1 MKHPPTL
8 PDGYSDTHKSVPLPE
23 SLKNKTVKGV
33 GWSFID
39 NLSSSGITFLVGLV
53 LARLLTPSEY
63 GIMAILTIFIAVS
76 NSIVDSGFSNAL
88 IRKTDAKQV
97 DYNTVFLFNLL
108 VSGLLY
114 VALFFAAPAISVFF
128 KEPLLVEVMR
138 VIGWVLVINALAIIP
153 RTLFVKAVNFKTQ
166 TKVSL
171 IASISSGVVG
181 IGMAVA
187 GMGVWSLVGQQ
198 LSRQLLNTLFLWI
211 YCKWRPVWEFSLQ
224 SFKELFGFGSKLLL
238 SGLLDTVFKE
248 IYSLVIGR
256 CYTSAQLG
264 QYTRANQFNQIFSSN
279 LTTVIQRVSYPVLSS
294 IQDEPERLRE
304 AYRKV
309 IKSTMLISFACMLG
323 LAAVAKPLI
332 ILLIGE
338 KWLPAVGFLQIIC
351 FSGMLYPLHAINLNI
366 LQVKGRSDLFLKLEI
381 VKKIIAVGPL
391 ILGVLFSIEY
401 MLWGSV
407 CTSFIA
413 YFLNSYYSAN
423 LINYPTKEQIKDI
436 LPTFIVS
443 FLTAAAMWSLTLLS
457 LSNWL
462 LLPLQCLLGILLAI
476 LVYEHLHLPEY
487 VEVKQLALSLLRR
500 KKF

>member
-1 MKHPPTL
+1 M
-8 PDGYSDTHKSVPLPE
+8 SE

-63 GIMAILTIFIAVS
+63 GIMAMLTIFIAVS

-181 IGMAVA
+181 IGMALA
-187 GMGVWSLVGQQ
+187 GM
-198 LSRQLLNTLFLWI
+198 
-211 YCKWRPVWEFSLQ
+211 KWRPAWEFSVQ

-294 IQDEPERLRE
+294 IQDEPERLRD

-391 ILGVLFSIEY
+391 VLGVLFSIEY

-423 LINYPTKEQIKDI
+423 LIKYPTKEQVKDI
-436 LPTFIVS
+436 LPTFLVS
-443 FLTAAAMWSLTLLS
+443 FTTAAAMWSLTLLP

-462 LLPLQCLLGILLAI
+462 LLPLQCLLGIILAVFI
-476 LVYEHLHLPEY
+476 YERLNLPEY
-487 VEVKQLALSLLRR
+487 VEVKQLAFSLFR
-500 KKF
+500 KKKF

>member
-1 MKHPPTL
+1 M
-8 PDGYSDTHKSVPLPE
+8 SE

-33 GWSFID
+33 SWSFID
-39 NLSSSGITFLVGLV
+39 NLASSGIFFLVGLV

-63 GIMAILTIFIAVS
+63 GIMAIITIFIAVS

-88 IRKTDAKQV
+88 IRKTDAKRV
-97 DYNTVFLFNLL
+97 DYNTVFIFNLI
-108 VSGLLY
+108 VSTALY
-114 VALFFAAPAISVFF
+114 VALFFLAPIISDFF
-128 KEPLLVEVMR
+128 REPLLVDVMR
-138 VIGWVLVINALAIIP
+138 VIGWVLLINALAIIP
-153 RTLFVKAVNFKTQ
+153 RTLFVKEVNFKTQ

-171 IASISSGVVG
+171 IASVSSGVIG
-181 IGMAVA
+181 IGMALS

-198 LSRQLLNTLFLWI
+198 LSRQLLNTLFLWV
-211 YCKWRPVWEFSLQ
+211 YCKWRPVCEFSVQ

-238 SGLLDTVFKE
+238 SGLLNTVFNE

-256 CYTSAQLG
+256 CYTAAQLG
-264 QYTRANQFNQIFSSN
+264 QYTRASQFNQIFSSN

-309 IKSTMLISFACMLG
+309 IKSTMLITFACMLG

-366 LQVKGRSDLFLKLEI
+366 LQVKGRSDLFLRLEVI
-381 VKKIIAVGPL
+381 KKIIAVGPL
-391 ILGVLFSIEY
+391 LLGVFFSIEY

-407 CTSFIA
+407 FTSLIA

-423 LINYPTKEQIKDI
+423 LINYPTRDQVKDI
-436 LPTFIVS
+436 LPTFGVS
-443 FLTAAAMWSLTLLS
+443 FVTATAMWSLTLLP

-462 LLPLQCLLGILLAI
+462 LLPLQCLLGIVLAI
-476 LVYEHLHLPEY
+476 LIYERLHLPEY
-487 VEVKQLALSLLRR
+487 QEAKQLAFSFL
-500 KKF
+500 KKKDK

>member
-1 MKHPPTL
+1 M
-8 PDGYSDTHKSVPLPE
+8 SE

-33 GWSFID
+33 SWSFID
-39 NLSSSGITFLVGLV
+39 NLASSGISFLVGLV

-63 GIMAILTIFIAVS
+63 GIMAIITIFIAVS

-88 IRKTDAKQV
+88 IRKTDAKRV
-97 DYNTVFLFNLL
+97 DYNTVFIFNLI
-108 VSGLLY
+108 VSAVLY
-114 VALFFAAPAISVFF
+114 VVLFFLAPAISVFF
-128 KEPLLVEVMR
+128 REPLLVDVMR
-138 VIGWVLVINALAIIP
+138 VIGWVLLINALAIIP
-153 RTLFVKAVNFKTQ
+153 RTLFVKEVNFKTQ

-171 IASISSGVVG
+171 IASVSSGVIG
-181 IGMAVA
+181 IGMAFS

-198 LSRQLLNTLFLWI
+198 LSRQLLNTLFLWV
-211 YCKWRPVWEFSLQ
+211 YCKWRPVWEFSVQ

-256 CYTSAQLG
+256 CYTAAQLG
-264 QYTRANQFNQIFSSN
+264 QYTRASQFNQIFSSN
-279 LTTVIQRVSYPVLSS
+279 LTSVIQRVSYPVLSS

-309 IKSTMLISFACMLG
+309 IKSTMLITFACMLG

-366 LQVKGRSDLFLKLEI
+366 LQVKGRSDLFLRLEVI
-381 VKKIIAVGPL
+381 KKIIAVGPL
-391 ILGVLFSIEY
+391 LLGVFFSIEY

-407 CTSFIA
+407 CSSFIA

-423 LINYPTKEQIKDI
+423 LINYPTRDQVKDI
-436 LPTFIVS
+436 LPTFGVS
-443 FLTAAAMWSLTLLS
+443 FVTATAMWSLTLLP

-462 LLPLQCLLGILLAI
+462 LLPLQCLLGIVLAI
-476 LVYEHLHLPEY
+476 LIYERLHLPEY
-487 VEVKQLALSLLRR
+487 QEAKQLAFSFL
-500 KKF
+500 KKKDK

>member
-1 MKHPPTL
+1 MT
-8 PDGYSDTHKSVPLPE
+8 E

-39 NLSSSGITFLVGLV
+39 NLSSSGITFLVGLI

-88 IRKTDAKQV
+88 IRKTNARRV

-114 VALFFAAPAISVFF
+114 VVLFLAAPAISRFF

-153 RTLFVKAVNFKTQ
+153 RTLFVKEVNFKTQ

-171 IASISSGVVG
+171 IASISSGVIG
-181 IGMAVA
+181 IGMALA
-187 GMGVWSLVGQQ
+187 GLGVWSLVGQQ

-211 YCKWRPVWEFSLQ
+211 YCTWRPAWEFSMQ
-224 SFKELFGFGSKLLL
+224 SFKELFGFGSKILL
-238 SGLLDTVFKE
+238 SGLLNTIFNE

-294 IQDEPERLRE
+294 IQDESERLRE

-323 LAAVAKPLI
+323 LAAVARPLI
-332 ILLIGE
+332 LILIGE

-351 FSGMLYPLHAINLNI
+351 FSGMFYPLHAINLNI
-366 LQVKGRSDLFLKLEI
+366 LQVKGRSDLFLRLEI
-381 VKKIIAVGPL
+381 IKKIIAVGPL
-391 ILGVLFSIEY
+391 VLGVLYSIEY

-407 CTSFIA
+407 CTSLIA
-413 YFLNSYYSAN
+413 YFLNSYYSAD
-423 LINYPTKEQIKDI
+423 LIDYPTKEQIKDI
-436 LPTFIVS
+436 LPTFLVS
-443 FLTAAAMWSLTLLS
+443 FVTAAAMWSLTLLS

-462 LLPLQCLLGILLAI
+462 LLPLQCLLGILLATLI
-476 LVYEHLHLPEY
+476 YERLHLPEY
-487 VEVKQLALSLLRR
+487 VEVKQLTLSLLRR

>member
-1 MKHPPTL
+1 MT
-8 PDGYSDTHKSVPLPE
+8 E

-39 NLSSSGITFLVGLV
+39 NLSSSGVTFLVGLV

-63 GIMAILTIFIAVS
+63 GIMAIITIFIAVS

-88 IRKTDAKQV
+88 IRKVDARRV
-97 DYNTVFLFNLL
+97 DYNTVFFFNLV
-108 VSGLLY
+108 VSAVLY
-114 VALFFAAPAISVFF
+114 VVLFLASPAISVFF
-128 KEPLLVEVMR
+128 KEPLLIEVMR

-153 RTLFVKAVNFKTQ
+153 RTLFVKEVNFKTQ

-181 IGMAVA
+181 IGMALA

-211 YCKWRPVWEFSLQ
+211 YCKWRPVWEFSVQ

-264 QYTRANQFNQIFSSN
+264 QYTRAGQFNQIFSSN
-279 LTTVIQRVSYPVLSS
+279 LTSVVQRVSYPVLSS
-294 IQDEPERLRE
+294 IQNEPERLKE

-332 ILLIGE
+332 VLLIGE

-366 LQVKGRSDLFLKLEI
+366 LQVKGRSDLFLRLEI
-381 VKKIIAVGPL
+381 IKKIIAVGPL
-391 ILGVLFSIEY
+391 ALGVLFSIEY

-407 CTSFIA
+407 CTSVIA
-413 YFLNSYYSAN
+413 YFLNSYYSAG
-423 LINYPTKEQIKDI
+423 LINYPAKEQVKDI
-436 LPTFIVS
+436 LPTFLVS
-443 FLTAAAMWSLTLLS
+443 FVTAFVMWTLTLLS
-457 LSNWL
+457 LPYGV
-462 LLPLQCLLGILLAI
+462 LLPLQCLVGIALAI
-476 LVYEHLHLPEY
+476 VIYEGLHLPEY
-487 VEVKQLALSLLRR
+487 REAKQLVFSVIKR
-500 KKF
+500 KK

>member
-1 MKHPPTL
+1 MT
-8 PDGYSDTHKSVPLPE
+8 E

-39 NLSSSGITFLVGLV
+39 NLSSSGVSFLVGLV

-153 RTLFVKAVNFKTQ
+153 RTLFVKAVNFRTQ

-181 IGMAVA
+181 IGMALA

-211 YCKWRPVWEFSLQ
+211 YCKWRPAWEFSVQ
-224 SFKELFGFGSKLLL
+224 SFKELFGFGSKILL
-238 SGLLDTVFKE
+238 SGLLNTVFNE
-248 IYSLVIGR
+248 IYALVIGR

-366 LQVKGRSDLFLKLEI
+366 LQVKGRSDLLLKLEI

-391 ILGVLFSIEY
+391 VLGVLFSIEY

-407 CTSFIA
+407 FTSLIA
-413 YFLNSYYSAN
+413 YFLNSYYSAD
-423 LINYPTKEQIKDI
+423 LIKYPTKEQIKDI
-436 LPTFIVS
+436 LPTFLAS
-443 FLTAAAMWSLTLLS
+443 FVTATAMWSLTLLS
-457 LSNWL
+457 LSHWL
-462 LLPLQCLLGILLAI
+462 LLPLQCLLGIILAVFI
-476 LVYEHLHLPEY
+476 YERLHLPEY
-487 VEVKQLALSLLRR
+487 VEVKQLAFSLFR
-500 KKF
+500 KKKF

>member
-1 MKHPPTL
+1 M
-8 PDGYSDTHKSVPLPE
+8 
-23 SLKNKTVKGV
+23 
-33 GWSFID
+33 
-39 NLSSSGITFLVGLV
+39 VGLV

-88 IRKTDAKQV
+88 IRKTDAKRV
-97 DYNTVFLFNLL
+97 DYNTVFLFNLV

-114 VALFFAAPAISVFF
+114 VVLFFAAPPISVFF

-138 VIGWVLVINALAIIP
+138 VIGWVLVINALGIIP
-153 RTLFVKAVNFKTQ
+153 RTLFVKDVNFKTQ

-171 IASISSGVVG
+171 IASISSGVLG
-181 IGMAVA
+181 IGMALA

-211 YCKWRPVWEFSLQ
+211 YSTWRPIWEFSVQ
-224 SFKELFGFGSKLLL
+224 SFRELFGFGSKLLL

-264 QYTRANQFNQIFSSN
+264 QYTRASQFNQIFSSN

-294 IQDEPERLRE
+294 IQDESDRLRD

-309 IKSTMLISFACMLG
+309 IKSTMLVTFACMLG
-323 LAAVAKPLI
+323 LAAVAKPLLI
-332 ILLIGE
+332 ILIGE

-381 VKKIIAVGPL
+381 IKKIIAVGPL
-391 ILGVLFSIEY
+391 VLGVLLSIEY

-407 CTSFIA
+407 CTSLIA

-436 LPTFIVS
+436 LPTFLVS
-443 FLTAAAMWSLTLLS
+443 FVTAAAMWSLTLLS

-462 LLPLQCLLGILLAI
+462 LLPLQCLLGIILAVLI
-476 LVYEHLHLPEY
+476 YERLHLSEY
-487 VEVKQLALSLLRR
+487 VEVKQLAFSLLRK

>member
-1 MKHPPTL
+1 M
-8 PDGYSDTHKSVPLPE
+8 SE
-23 SLKNKTVKGV
+23 SLKNKTVIGV

-88 IRKTDAKQV
+88 IRKTDARRV

-108 VSGLLY
+108 VSGFLY
-114 VALFFAAPAISVFF
+114 VVLFLAAPAISRFF

-153 RTLFVKAVNFKTQ
+153 RTLFVKEVNFKTQ
-166 TKVSL
+166 TKISL
-171 IASISSGVVG
+171 IASISSGVIG
-181 IGMAVA
+181 IGMALA
-187 GMGVWSLVGQQ
+187 GLGVWSLVGQQ

-211 YCKWRPVWEFSLQ
+211 YCTWRPAWEFSMQ
-224 SFKELFGFGSKLLL
+224 SFKELFGFGSKILL
-238 SGLLDTVFKE
+238 SGLLNTIFNE

-294 IQDEPERLRE
+294 IQDESERLRE

-323 LAAVAKPLI
+323 LAAVARPLI
-332 ILLIGE
+332 LILIGE

-351 FSGMLYPLHAINLNI
+351 FSGMFYPLHAINLNI
-366 LQVKGRSDLFLKLEI
+366 LQVKGRSDLFLRLEI
-381 VKKIIAVGPL
+381 IKKIIAVGPL
-391 ILGVLFSIEY
+391 VLGVLFSIEY

-407 CTSFIA
+407 CTSLIA

-423 LINYPTKEQIKDI
+423 LIDYPAKEQIQDI

-462 LLPLQCLLGILLAI
+462 LLPLQCMLGIILAVFI
-476 LVYEHLHLPEY
+476 YERLYLPEY
-487 VEVKQLALSLLRR
+487 VEVKQLAFSLFR
-500 KKF
+500 KKKF

>member
-1 MKHPPTL
+1 MI
-8 PDGYSDTHKSVPLPE
+8 E

-88 IRKTDAKQV
+88 IRKTDARRV

-114 VALFFAAPAISVFF
+114 VVLFLAAPAISRFF

-153 RTLFVKAVNFKTQ
+153 RTLFVKEVNFKTQ

-171 IASISSGVVG
+171 IASISSGVIG
-181 IGMAVA
+181 IGMAWT
-187 GMGVWSLVGQQ
+187 GLGVWSLVGQQ

-211 YCKWRPVWEFSLQ
+211 YCTWRPAWEFSMQ
-224 SFKELFGFGSKLLL
+224 SFKELFGFGSKILL
-238 SGLLDTVFKE
+238 SGLLNTIFNE

-294 IQDEPERLRE
+294 IQDESERLRE

-323 LAAVAKPLI
+323 LAAVARPLI
-332 ILLIGE
+332 LILIGE

-366 LQVKGRSDLFLKLEI
+366 LQVKGRSDLFLRLEI
-381 VKKIIAVGPL
+381 IKKIIAVGPL
-391 ILGVLFSIEY
+391 VLGVLYSIEY

-407 CTSFIA
+407 CTSLIA
-413 YFLNSYYSAN
+413 YFLNSYYSAD
-423 LINYPTKEQIKDI
+423 LIDYPTKEQIKDI
-436 LPTFIVS
+436 LPTFLVS
-443 FLTAAAMWSLTLLS
+443 FATAAVMWSLTLLS

-462 LLPLQCLLGILLAI
+462 LLPLQCLLGIVLAVLI
-476 LVYEHLHLPEY
+476 YECLHLPEY
-487 VEVKQLALSLLRR
+487 VEVKQLAFSILRR

>member
-1 MKHPPTL
+1 M
-8 PDGYSDTHKSVPLPE
+8 
-23 SLKNKTVKGV
+23 
-33 GWSFID
+33 
-39 NLSSSGITFLVGLV
+39 VGLV

-153 RTLFVKAVNFKTQ
+153 RTLFVKAVNFRTQ

-181 IGMAVA
+181 IGMALA

-211 YCKWRPVWEFSLQ
+211 YCKWRPAWEFSVQ
-224 SFKELFGFGSKLLL
+224 SFKELFGFGSKILL
-238 SGLLDTVFKE
+238 SGLLNTVFNE
-248 IYSLVIGR
+248 IYALVIGR

-366 LQVKGRSDLFLKLEI
+366 LQVKGRSDLLLKLEI

-391 ILGVLFSIEY
+391 VLGVLFSIEY

-407 CTSFIA
+407 FTSLIA
-413 YFLNSYYSAN
+413 YFLNSYYSAD
-423 LINYPTKEQIKDI
+423 LIKYPTKEQIKDI
-436 LPTFIVS
+436 LPTFLAS
-443 FLTAAAMWSLTLLS
+443 FVTATAMWSLTLLS
-457 LSNWL
+457 LSHWL
-462 LLPLQCLLGILLAI
+462 LLPLQCLLGIILAVFI
-476 LVYEHLHLPEY
+476 YERLHLPEY
-487 VEVKQLALSLLRR
+487 VEVKQLAFSLFR
-500 KKF
+500 KKKF

>member
-1 MKHPPTL
+1 MT
-8 PDGYSDTHKSVPLPE
+8 E

-88 IRKTDAKQV
+88 IRKTDARRV

-108 VSGLLY
+108 VSGFLY
-114 VALFFAAPAISVFF
+114 VVLFLAAPAISRFF

-153 RTLFVKAVNFKTQ
+153 RTLFVKEVNFKTQ
-166 TKVSL
+166 TKISL
-171 IASISSGVVG
+171 IASISSGVIG
-181 IGMAVA
+181 IGMALA
-187 GMGVWSLVGQQ
+187 GLGVWSLVGQQ

-211 YCKWRPVWEFSLQ
+211 YCTWRPIWEFSLQ
-224 SFKELFGFGSKLLL
+224 SFRELFGFGSKLLL

-264 QYTRANQFNQIFSSN
+264 QYTRASQFNQIFSSN

-294 IQDEPERLRE
+294 IQDESDRLRE

-309 IKSTMLISFACMLG
+309 IKSTMLITFACMLG

-332 ILLIGE
+332 VILIGE
-338 KWLPAVGFLQIIC
+338 KWMPAVGFLQIIC

-391 ILGVLFSIEY
+391 VLGVLFSIEY

-436 LPTFIVS
+436 LPTFLVS
-443 FLTAAAMWSLTLLS
+443 FVTAAAMWSLTLLS

-462 LLPLQCLLGILLAI
+462 LLPLQCLLGTILAI
-476 LVYEHLHLPEY
+476 FIYERLHLPEY
-487 VEVKQLALSLLRR
+487 VEVKQLAFSLIRR